1 MQYVIG
7 SMKEF
12 DFPSNNVFI
21 DESYVLDKSYHKIKD
36 HPYFKAIEGH
46 ALRCQAF
53 LKFNINSFS
62 RVPKDKL
69 KNKMIARLPK
79 ENLHTYVINNVCNKY
94 PQLSFFLSL
103 DYFKRE
109 KVGTE
114 EDFKTLCSLQN
125 LFIFSKETSKED
137 IAYLRSLGAEDYDHL
152 NQDDLQQ
159 VVAFS
164 LRNLYQ
170 QMTADSDI
178 DNQEELID
186 TLSLKF
192 KIKRPVLRAIFNDEL
207 FPSQEIKATV
217 KDGSTFNEAEI
228 DYLHNI
234 FFKEVI
240 KNEETLQDYLE
251 NKNDCYNYLNNLLT
265 NRTLM
270 VYNKEIVLK
279 EIAKYITKNGEN

>member
-7 SMKEF
+7 SMKKF

-21 DESYVLDKSYHKIKD
+21 DENYISDKSYNKIKG
-36 HPYFKAIEGH
+36 HPYFKAIDGH
-46 ALRCQAF
+46 ALRCNF
-53 LKFNINSFS
+53 IDKYKGNSFRS
-62 RVPKDKL
+62 VPSDKL
-69 KNKMIARLPK
+69 KGKMIKRMRESYLSSPFIYSQIK
-79 ENLHTYVINNVCNKY
+79 KY
-94 PQLSFFLSL
+94 PQFSFFLN
-103 DYFKRE
+103 YNHFK
-109 KVGTE
+109 KFDPIYDT
-114 EDFKTLCSLQN
+114 DIFSLQN
-125 LFIFSKETSKED
+125 LFIFSKEMSKED
-137 IAYLRSLGAEDYDHL
+137 ITYLRSLGAEDYDHL
-152 NQDDLQQ
+152 NQDDLLQ

-178 DNQEELID
+178 DNQDELID

-270 VYNKEIVLK
+270 VYNKEIVLE

>member
-21 DESYVLDKSYHKIKD
+21 DESYISDKSYSKIKG
-36 HPYFKAIEGH
+36 HPFFKAIDGH
-46 ALRCQAF
+46 ALRC
-53 LKFNINSFS
+53 SFIDKYKGKS
-62 RVPKDKL
+62 FRSVPSDKL
-69 KNKMIARLPK
+69 KGKMIKRMRESYLSSPFIYSQIK
-79 ENLHTYVINNVCNKY
+79 NY
-94 PQLSFFLSL
+94 PQFSFFLNYSH
-103 DYFKRE
+103 FK
-109 KVGTE
+109 KFDPIYDTNI
-114 EDFKTLCSLQN
+114 FSLQN
-125 LFIFSKETSKED
+125 LFIFSKEMSKED
-137 IAYLRSLGAEDYDHL
+137 ITYLRSLGAEDYDHL
-152 NQDDLQQ
+152 NQDDVQQ

-164 LRNLYQ
+164 LKNLYQ
-170 QMTADSDI
+170 QMTADSDV

-240 KNEETLQDYLE
+240 KNEETLQDYIK

>member
-21 DESYVLDKSYHKIKD
+21 DERLYNDRSYSKIKG
-36 HPYFKAIEGH
+36 HPFFKAIDGH
-46 ALRCQAF
+46 ALRAN
-53 LKFNINSFS
+53 LIDKFREKSFKS
-62 RVPKDKL
+62 VPIDKL
-69 KNKMIARLPK
+69 KGKMLNRIPSFNFIGTQFFSTI
-79 ENLHTYVINNVCNKY
+79 EEH
-94 PQLSFFLSL
+94 PQLSFFLSYDKIFNL
-103 DYFKRE
+103 TRFQHER
-109 KVGTE
+109 
-114 EDFKTLCSLQN
+114 LSQLQN
-125 LFIFSKETSKED
+125 LFIFSKEMSKEE
-137 IAYLRSLGAEDYDHL
+137 ITYLRSLGAEDYDHL